1 MTCKTQCSY
10 KAESRGV
17 KRRKVPHH
25 LCASCC
31 RVPALFHTEQIVKRY
46 PNKGHRESCSV
57 MSSSFQPHGCYS
69 PWNSPGKNTGVG
81 SHFLLPG
88 IFPTQGLNPALLHC
102 RLILYQLEASGK
114 PNKGHGGSQILL
126 GGREA
131 VGVRIHIFLVMILE
145 FFHITTLLK
154 IYKTTQTTHPHM

>member
-1 MTCKTQCSY
+1 MTCKIQCSC

-25 LCASCC
+25 LCASNC

-46 PNKGHRESCSV
+46 SNKGHRESCSV

-88 IFPTQGLNPALLHC
+88 IFPTQGLNPAFPHC
-102 RLILYQLEASGK
+102 RLILYQRRHQGS
-114 PNKGHGGSQILL
+114 PTKGM
-126 GGREA
+126 
-131 VGVRIHIFLVMILE
+131 VV
-145 FFHITTLLK
+145 LK
-154 IYKTTQTTHPHM
+154 FYWEEERQWV